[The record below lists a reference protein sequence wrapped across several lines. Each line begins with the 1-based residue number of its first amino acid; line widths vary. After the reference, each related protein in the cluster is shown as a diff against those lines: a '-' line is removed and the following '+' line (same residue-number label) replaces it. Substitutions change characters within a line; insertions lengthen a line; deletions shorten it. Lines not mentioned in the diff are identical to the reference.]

1 MNDNSKSS
9 FMIDGIKIGHD
20 NPCFIIAE
28 VGINHNGD
36 LTAAKKLIDAAV
48 DSGAN
53 AVKFQKRN
61 LESIYNK
68 EILDNPTLDSQG
80 TEILIDVLKEVEF
93 DENDFKVI
101 VDYCK
106 EKNIILLCTPWDIP
120 SVNFLEQLNIPAYKI
135 ASADLTNFPLLR
147 YIAKLKK
154 PMIVSTGMS
163 NFEEID
169 KTVNFLK
176 NEDVFFVLLHCNST
190 YPSPIELLNL
200 NLIPELREKFDV
212 PIGYS
217 GHESIIIPSVTAVN
231 LGAVIVERH
240 ITLDKNMKG
249 LDQSAS
255 LEPHEFK
262 QLVHFIRDSEK
273 SMGRSLKKMTR
284 GEILQREVLGK
295 SIVCSSNIK
304 KGDSFSS
311 ENIQVKTP
319 ARGLSPQY
327 YFELLGKSSSRD
339 LKKGEYLQNEDLK

>member
-1 MNDNSKSS
+1 MH
-9 FMIDGIKIGHD
+9 DGIKIGHG

-61 LESIYNK
+61 LQSIYKK

-93 DENDFKVI
+93 DENDFKDI

-106 EKNIILLCTPWDIP
+106 EKNIIFLCTPWDIP

-135 ASADLTNFPLLR
+135 ASADLTNFPLLH

-200 NLIPELREKFDV
+200 NLIPKLREKFNV
-212 PIGYS
+212 PVGYS

-231 LGAVIVERH
+231 LGSVIVERH

-273 SMGRSLKKMTR
+273 SMGSSLKKMTR

-327 YFELLGKSSSRD
+327 YFELMGKISSRD
-339 LKKGEYLQNEDLK
+339 LKRGEYLQYKDLT